1 MQRWGLCEVSA
12 DIIRRAHAVC
22 PLTAIQSEYHLMH
35 RLVEK
40 NGVLD
45 VCRELSIGFVPYSPI
60 NRGFLG
66 GDINE
71 YTQFDAANDNRQTL
85 PRFQPE
91 AIRLNTRIVNVLQR
105 FGRTRGMTS
114 AQVALAWLLAKAPF
128 IVPIPG
134 TTKQA
139 HLYENLH
146 TLDFTLS
153 AGDIA
158 ELERAVETIPVIGDR
173 YDAEQQERVFG

>member
-1 MQRWGLCEVSA
+1 
-12 DIIRRAHAVC
+12 
-22 PLTAIQSEYHLMH
+22 
-35 RLVEK
+35 
-40 NGVLD
+40 
-45 VCRELSIGFVPYSPI
+45 
-60 NRGFLG
+60 
-66 GDINE
+66 
-71 YTQFDAANDNRQTL
+71 
-85 PRFQPE
+85 
-91 AIRLNTRIVNVLQR
+91 VLQR

-173 YDAEQQERVFG
+173 YDAEQQKRVLG

>member
-1 MQRWGLCEVSA
+1 MPCAVRLWYG
-12 DIIRRAHAVC
+12 RR
-22 PLTAIQSEYHLMH
+22 
-35 RLVEK
+35 
-40 NGVLD
+40 G
-45 VCRELSIGFVPYSPI
+45 
-60 NRGFLG
+60 G
-66 GDINE
+66 GDASE
-71 YTQFDAANDNRQTL
+71 
-85 PRFQPE
+85 
-91 AIRLNTRIVNVLQR
+91 
-105 FGRTRGMTS
+105 S
-114 AQVALAWLLAKAPF
+114 F

-173 YDAEQQERVFG
+173 YDAEQQKRVLG

>member
-1 MQRWGLCEVSA
+1 MN
-12 DIIRRAHAVC
+12 DRRRHDVRRRFNRC
-22 PLTAIQSEYHLMH
+22 G
-35 RLVEK
+35 
-40 NGVLD
+40 NG
-45 VCRELSIGFVPYSPI
+45 RGRRRFRNGRGSRRRFGHGRNGGGFF
-60 NRGFLG
+60 RGFLG

-71 YTQFDAANDNRQTL
+71 YTQFDPANDNRQTF

-91 AIRLNTRIVNVLQR
+91 ALRLNTRIVNVLQR

-134 TTKQA
+134 TTKPA

-158 ELERAVETIPVIGDR
+158 ELERAVEAIPVIGDR
-173 YDAEQQERVFG
+173 YDAEQQKRVLG